1 MDPCCAV
8 PSTVAHTN
16 CRGWL
21 FRGGE
26 RRGEAGNV
34 HVDDGADD
42 GGGVVRREENRR
54 GKATDRSMT

>member
-34 HVDDGADD
+34 NVDDDD
-42 GGGVVRREENRR
+42 GVVRREENRR

>member
-34 HVDDGADD
+34 NVDDGD
-42 GGGVVRREENRR
+42 GVVRREENRR

>member
-21 FRGGE
+21 FRGAE

-34 HVDDGADD
+34 NVDDGD
-42 GGGVVRREENRR
+42 GVVRREENRR